1 MRILFLCVANSARSQ
16 MAEGLARE
24 LLGSD
29 AVVMSAGSAPT
40 RINPLAIQA
49 LREIDIDISHQVS
62 KGIDAIDAS
71 GVDLVITLCAD
82 EVCPVFLG
90 RARRLHWP
98 LPDPAA
104 VPGDDAIA
112 TFRRVRDE
120 LRKRILTLKDKI

>member
-1 MRILFLCVANSARSQ
+1 
-16 MAEGLARE
+16 
-24 LLGSD
+24 
-29 AVVMSAGSAPT
+29 
-40 RINPLAIQA
+40 
-49 LREIDIDISHQVS
+49 
-62 KGIDAIDAS
+62 
-71 GVDLVITLCAD
+71 VDLVITLCAD